1 MINLSNKLLTSI
13 VETQLAEAGRMSS
26 FARAIMLEDLFG
38 CLVYVWAQTGLKS
51 SDKLG
56 MHCIVHDNLCVWHAA
71 SFLMLGQVKVSSV
84 CAGHGLWWI
93 QCLWGSDWSIR

>member
-56 MHCIVHDNLCVWHAA
+56 MHCVLYMTICVFGMRLH
-71 SFLMLGQVKVSSV
+71 F
-84 CAGHGLWWI
+84 
-93 QCLWGSDWSIR
+93 